1 MNCAEYQDRL
11 SAYIDG
17 ELARWSRV
25 KLERHLRGCLE
36 CRAVMREL
44 QQQDEAIRT
53 AIQALETPDY
63 LSGAVMHR
71 IPALPPAR
79 RARAVW
85 PWVGGMALAGAQA
98 AALVAAWVWGFQSA
112 VRTAGSPSSQPTVS
126 ASSNRGSM
134 LSADPGVM
142 PVAMPAM
149 GLLGSRP
156 TQVTAPQSPS
166 AVSPSAP
173 DEAKKK
179 MKKAHRIRGRVNLYG
194 LAAPQVFW
202 SVEAARP

>member
-25 KLERHLRGCLE
+25 KLESHLRGCLE

-63 LSGAVMHR
+63 LTGAVMHR

-85 PWVGGMALAGAQA
+85 PWVGGLALAGAQA
-98 AALVAAWVWGFQSA
+98 AALIAAWVWGFQSA
-112 VRTAGSPSSQPTVS
+112 VRTAGSPTSQPTVS
-126 ASSNRGSM
+126 ASSISGNVVPTN
-134 LSADPGVM
+134 PGVM

-156 TQVTAPQSPS
+156 SQDAAPQPTTTET
-166 AVSPSAP
+166 ASAP
-173 DEAKKK
+173 GGTK
-179 MKKAHRIRGRVNLYG
+179 KKAHRIRGRVNLYG